1 MTTYDSAEL
10 KRRFVNTTDFADF
23 HKYYLSNFVERGPFL
38 KLGRALSTP
47 RASFLIRAFVQ
58 AYNSVWG
65 TRLAEISSQ
74 LIEVPELGL
83 IHGALVAEGKLAS
96 VLYFDDLQMGM
107 FAVVDNALT
116 GDMKYMRF
124 HASRRD
130 SVFLDS

>member
-10 KRRFVNTTDFADF
+10 KRRFVNATDFGDF
-23 HKYYLSNFVERGPFL
+23 HKYYLS
-38 KLGRALSTP
+38 K
-47 RASFLIRAFVQ
+47 FVQ

-83 IHGALVAEGKLAS
+83 IHGALVAEGKLTS
-96 VLYFDDLQMGM
+96 VLYFDDLHMGM

-124 HASRRD
+124 HASRP
-130 SVFLDS
+130 SSGKPH